1 MKAIKIASELTQWTN
16 EVPVSYIYT
25 YTGIRPAYIVGMS
38 SYVLSLASQEG
49 HDVEHGLITLGRGHK
64 NVQVMAMTTEGGWT
78 WAVVGTVN
86 VETKDGEVVIPV
98 VVKTTADKLQD
109 ISAWCTSA
117 VAGIFANC
125 LPPTSTWHPRTKLT
139 KTISVKD
146 RYLLEGRMCVYI
158 NGSDRH
164 CNLSTNR

>member
-16 EVPVSYIYT
+16 EVPVSYLFT
-25 YTGIRPAYIVGMS
+25 YKGTKPYNIFGMSPYIV
-38 SYVLSLASQEG
+38 SLASQQG
-49 HDVEHGLITLGRGHK
+49 HSVEHGLITLGRK
-64 NVQVMAMTTEGGWT
+64 NLEVMAMTGWT
-78 WAVVGTVN
+78 WAVAGTIN
-86 VETKDGEVVIPV
+86 VMKDGNSEVVIPV

-109 ISAWCTSA
+109 ISALCASA
-117 VAGIFANC
+117 VAGILANC

-139 KTISVKD
+139 KTISIKD